1 MKLIKPVSPREFTYV
16 IVVIVVALVSALLA
30 GCGGGPSAI
39 ESQPP
44 ASSTEAGRSD
54 AQAQSEGHAATSN
67 ASGEVPMGTGNED
80 TTLIQPEDTGVG
92 AAAGQGNEDAAGI
105 PSEGA
110 VEFFAHD
117 RPLTRV
123 YDPTSK
129 ITIKYY
135 TAPRNPYAAKFVGQC
150 HWYVF
155 GRIQE
160 EDTGLPQSFRDGYE
174 ILTKVFYGTGGIRAK
189 DWAKQAELYG
199 LATGKE
205 AKAKS
210 IAVWSSERLSHVAFV
225 EEMRDG
231 KPCISE
237 SNYVRA
243 DGSFDVGPDVEVVI
257 LGDDRDIE
265 TLTLR
270 KQPSTDAP
278 SEGTLSRFAL
288 AKAVKSQN
296 GWYYLQSESVKGW
309 AQQGAVGGI
318 SNLYRFTR
326 IRRYPSPMWG
336 TPDAYIYLD
345 GIPDRV
351 QLIAPSDRAEV
362 SVTPTLSWNSA
373 ARATS
378 YWVQVRQGSTVVFEN
393 NNLTSTSV
401 TVPSGKLARNTTY
414 TWRVKAVNGNTGSH
428 GFWSDERSFTTIDVP
443 AVPVLSSPR
452 NLERD
457 VSLTPTLSW
466 NPAARATSYWVQ
478 VRQGSTVVFENNNLT
493 STSVTVSSGRLARNT
508 TYTWR
513 VKAKNAVGESN
524 WSAEWSFTTIDV
536 PAVPVLSSP
545 RNLERDVSL
554 TPTLSWNPAARATS
568 YWVQVR
574 QGSTVV
580 FENNNLT
587 STSVTVPSGRLA
599 RNTTYT
605 WRVKAKN
612 AVGESNW
619 SAEWSFTT
627 IDVPAVPVLSSPRNL
642 ERDVSLTPT
651 LSWNPAARATSYW
664 VQVRQ
669 GSTVVFENNNL
680 TSTSVTVPSGR
691 LARNTTYTWR
701 VKAKNAVGE
710 SNWSA
715 EWSFTTIDVP
725 AVPVL
730 SSPRHG
736 ERDVSLTP
744 TLSWN
749 PAARATSYWVQ
760 VRQGSTVVFENNNLT
775 STSVTVSS
783 GRLARN
789 TTYTWRVKAKNAVGE
804 SNWSAEWSF
813 TTRR

>member
-92 AAAGQGNEDAAGI
+92 AAAGQGNEDAAGM

-123 YDPTSK
+123 YDPTTS
-129 ITIKYY
+129 TIQYY
-135 TAPRNPYAAKFVGQC
+135 TAPRNPYADEGAPFVGQC

-160 EDTGLPQSFRDGYE
+160 EDTGLPKSFRDDKFLKE
-174 ILTKVFYGTGGIRAK
+174 VFYGKGGIRAM

-210 IAVWSSERLSHVAFV
+210 IAVWSSGELSHVAFV

-231 KPCISE
+231 KPRISE

-243 DGSFDVGPDVEVVI
+243 DGSFNVGPDVEVVI

-270 KQPSTDAP
+270 KEPRTDAP
-278 SEGTLSRFAL
+278 SAGNLSRFAL
-288 AKAVKSQN
+288 AKAVKSQK
-296 GWYYLQSESVKGW
+296 GWYYLQSGRVEGW
-309 AQQGAVGGI
+309 AQQRAVGGF

-326 IRRYPSPMWG
+326 IRRYPSAMWG
-336 TPDAYIYLD
+336 TPAAYIYLD

-362 SVTPTLSWNSA
+362 SV
-373 ARATS
+373 
-378 YWVQVRQGSTVVFEN
+378 
-393 NNLTSTSV
+393 
-401 TVPSGKLARNTTY
+401 
-414 TWRVKAVNGNTGSH
+414 
-428 GFWSDERSFTTIDVP
+428 
-443 AVPVLSSPR
+443 
-452 NLERD
+452 
-457 VSLTPTLSW
+457 
-466 NPAARATSYWVQ
+466 
-478 VRQGSTVVFENNNLT
+478 
-493 STSVTVSSGRLARNT
+493 
-508 TYTWR
+508 
-513 VKAKNAVGESN
+513 
-524 WSAEWSFTTIDV
+524 
-536 PAVPVLSSP
+536 
-545 RNLERDVSL
+545 

-627 IDVPAVPVLSSPRNL
+627 
-642 ERDVSLTPT
+642 
-651 LSWNPAARATSYW
+651 
-664 VQVRQ
+664 
-669 GSTVVFENNNL
+669 
-680 TSTSVTVPSGR
+680 
-691 LARNTTYTWR
+691 
-701 VKAKNAVGE
+701 
-710 SNWSA
+710 
-715 EWSFTTIDVP
+715 
-725 AVPVL
+725 
-730 SSPRHG
+730 
-736 ERDVSLTP
+736 
-744 TLSWN
+744 
-749 PAARATSYWVQ
+749 
-760 VRQGSTVVFENNNLT
+760 
-775 STSVTVSS
+775 
-783 GRLARN
+783 
-789 TTYTWRVKAKNAVGE
+789 
-804 SNWSAEWSF
+804 
-813 TTRR
+813 RR